1 MVKVARELE
10 CVVLE
15 EPRKAFDLFV
25 RAEKQ
30 CCALTKDVHCR
41 SGEETKC
48 QSWGDCFGGAE
59 GKSNFVVKRGPM

>member
-30 CCALTKDVHCR
+30 CCALTKDVVEQYDDR
-41 SGEETKC
+41 MLGQESVVPSYMKA
-48 QSWGDCFGGAE
+48 QSCD
-59 GKSNFVVKRGPM
+59 SSLS